1 MGHLNHGEEK
11 AGRNDASASG
21 SLLAQKIFSCE
32 ISFENAPRR
41 EVGGTVV
48 QPTRTG
54 VVFLCPCGRRAQ
66 YLAGLSMKDTTENT
80 DQIEEAED
88 ISTADNATPDEA
100 PAEVPAR
107 VRLSPIGYDI
117 VKAGSKAYTLLI
129 DKQPVATTV
138 TRKDAETLEALF
150 RFMTKYSGRRY
161 LREALET
168 VLTEPDTTEAESAE
182 EPQVDPMNN

>member
-1 MGHLNHGEEK
+1 M
-11 AGRNDASASG
+11 AGRNDAGASG
-21 SLLAQKIFSCE
+21 SLPAQKIFSGE

-48 QPTRTG
+48 RPTRTG
-54 VVFLCPCGRRAQ
+54 VVFLCPCGCYAE

-80 DQIEEAED
+80 DPIEEAED

-100 PAEVPAR
+100 TAEASPR
-107 VRLSPIGYDI
+107 VRLSPITYEI
-117 VKAGSKAYTLLI
+117 IRAGSKAYTLLI
-129 DKQPVATTV
+129 EKQPVATTV

-161 LREALET
+161 LRAALET
-168 VLTEPDTTEAESAE
+168 VLTEPDATEAESAE
-182 EPQVDPMNN
+182 EPPGDPMNN

>member
-1 MGHLNHGEEK
+1 MGHHRHREEK
-11 AGRNDASASG
+11 AGRNEAGASG

-41 EVGGTVV
+41 EVCHAVV
-48 QPTRTG
+48 SPARTG
-54 VVFLCPCGRRAQ
+54 VKWACTSGCYAQ

-117 VKAGSKAYTLLI
+117 VKAGSKAYTLMI
-129 DKQPVATTV
+129 DKLPVATTV

>member
-1 MGHLNHGEEK
+1 
-11 AGRNDASASG
+11 
-21 SLLAQKIFSCE
+21 
-32 ISFENAPRR
+32 
-41 EVGGTVV
+41 
-48 QPTRTG
+48 
-54 VVFLCPCGRRAQ
+54 
-66 YLAGLSMKDTTENT
+66 MKDTTENT
-80 DQIEEAED
+80 DQFEEAKD

-117 VKAGSKAYTLLI
+117 VKAGSKAYTLMI

-161 LREALET
+161 LREALDT
-168 VLTEPDTTEAESAE
+168 VLLGPDETGAEAADAEPAGN
-182 EPQVDPMNN
+182 PQDN

>member
-1 MGHLNHGEEK
+1 
-11 AGRNDASASG
+11 
-21 SLLAQKIFSCE
+21 
-32 ISFENAPRR
+32 
-41 EVGGTVV
+41 
-48 QPTRTG
+48 
-54 VVFLCPCGRRAQ
+54 
-66 YLAGLSMKDTTENT
+66 MKDTTENT

-88 ISTADNATPDEA
+88 ISTADNATSDEA
-100 PAEVPAR
+100 PAEVPVR

-117 VKAGSKAYTLLI
+117 VKAGSKAYTLMI
-129 DKQPVATTV
+129 DKLPVATTV

-168 VLTEPDTTEAESAE
+168 VLTEPDATEAESAE